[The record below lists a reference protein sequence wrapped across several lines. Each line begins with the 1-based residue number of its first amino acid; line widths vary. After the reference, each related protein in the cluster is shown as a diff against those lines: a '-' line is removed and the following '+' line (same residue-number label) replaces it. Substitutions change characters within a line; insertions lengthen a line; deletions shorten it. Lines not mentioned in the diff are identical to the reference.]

1 VTAIAQDAIVQQ
13 GGPIKAEPDPLDE
26 SPPPNTGHTY
36 AAITHLDQ
44 ATLAFGGIALRY
56 SGSTAPSTTR

>member
-1 VTAIAQDAIVQQ
+1 VQQ

-56 SGSTAPSTTR
+56 GGSTAPSTTR